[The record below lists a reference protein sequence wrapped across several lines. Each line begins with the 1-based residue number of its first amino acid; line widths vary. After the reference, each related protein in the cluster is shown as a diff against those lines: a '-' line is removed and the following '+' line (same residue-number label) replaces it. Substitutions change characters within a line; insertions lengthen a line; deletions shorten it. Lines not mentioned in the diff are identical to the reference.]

1 MKNQELNLIK
11 EIVINAAKQELLP
24 RFAKVEREHKTD
36 GSFVTEADYAVHNR
50 LTEQLSSRW
59 PEFVLLSE
67 EMTSTQQQQALSSG
81 QPVWCLDPLDGT
93 SNFAAGIP
101 YFAVSLSL
109 IQNGMI
115 KFGLIYDP
123 VRDECF
129 VSQENTVSELNNRA
143 LNLKPSGIDIKQTSA
158 IIDFKRLSDQ
168 LACRIIKEKPFSSQ
182 RNYGASALDWCWLA
196 AGRGHL
202 YLHGKQNIWDYSAGY
217 QIFTHAGGHA
227 CTLEA
232 ETVFSNTLQPR
243 SVIAATDELLFKQWK
258 NWIGI

>member
-1 MKNQELNLIK
+1 MKNKELNLIK
-11 EIVINAAKQELLP
+11 EIVLNAAKQELLP

-50 LTEQLSSRW
+50 LTEQLSSHW

-67 EMTSTQQQQALSSG
+67 EMTSMQQQQALSSG

-109 IQNGMI
+109 IQNGRI
-115 KFGLIYDP
+115 KLGLIYDP

-129 VSQENTVSELNNRA
+129 VSQENAVSELNNRA

-217 QIFTHAGGHA
+217 QIFTNAGGYA

-232 ETVFSNTLQPR
+232 ETVFSNSLQPR

-258 NWIGI
+258 NWVGV